1 MRVTEHVALAQ
12 GVEHRAQFLAALSRG
27 STPLLGANDVAAGG
41 SERRFPD
48 GEVLERRLLSAP
60 PPSKR
65 GCYRLAALIPEFAT
79 GPTGNFV
86 SPLLYGHPNS
96 TAAVD
101 PERRIQND
109 RPRVSRTAA
118 GYVENPISED
128 SKSVT
133 SQRTS
138 KVIDAQFTHRIPL
151 LVLARSAGRRA
162 GAAFAME
169 RRQQEAQRS
178 WRFGNSNRGGLDGWR
193 LRSRNGF
200 VDTRLKRNRELWH
213 KRPQARVPA
222 GGVHT
227 GENHL
232 QDAFRFL
239 TLRVPV
245 SFKDANCGE
254 TTSQ

>member
-118 GYVENPISED
+118 GYVENLISED

-151 LVLARSAGRRA
+151 LGTPLHLPGSA
-162 GAAFAME
+162 
-169 RRQQEAQRS
+169 
-178 WRFGNSNRGGLDGWR
+178 
-193 LRSRNGF
+193 
-200 VDTRLKRNRELWH
+200 
-213 KRPQARVPA
+213 QARLW
-222 GGVHT
+222 GGASHGASGT
-227 GENHL
+227 PT
-232 QDAFRFL
+232 R
-239 TLRVPV
+239 
-245 SFKDANCGE
+245 
-254 TTSQ
+254 